1 MSDSITVLIIHE
13 SPLIRAGVRSAVGA
27 EHGMDVV
34 GDCGPGEEALALA
47 GCLEPDI
54 VLLGLRW
61 PGGDAFAA
69 CSRIRE
75 RVHATRV
82 LTISHQVGEEELLLS
97 LGAGARGYLSLDAPP
112 LELVR
117 AIRTVSDGGGHF
129 DWDTARKVIE
139 RIQRM
144 SGNRATWAAGSLS
157 TLTDRQ
163 REVLA
168 LVARGLTNREISE
181 RLAIT
186 ANTVRSHV
194 SRILTKLD
202 LTRRSQAASLAARYG
217 LVDGSCP
224 QE

>member
-1 MSDSITVLIIHE
+1 MSDSITLLIIHE
-13 SPLIRAGVRSAVGA
+13 SPLIRAGVRAAVEA
-27 EHGMDVV
+27 EHGMAVI
-34 GDCGPGEEALALA
+34 GDCGPGEESLALA

-54 VLLGLRW
+54 VVLGLRW

-69 CSRIRE
+69 CSRIKE
-75 RVHATRV
+75 WVHATRV

-97 LGAGARGYLSLDAPP
+97 LEAGASGYLSRDASP

-117 AIRTVSDGGGHF
+117 AIRAVSNGGGHF

-144 SGNRATWAAGSLS
+144 PGDRTTWAAGSPS

-194 SRILTKLD
+194 SRILRKLE

-217 LVDGSCP
+217 LVDGPCSP
-224 QE
+224 E